1 MKNIH
6 RHLTII
12 IKLCLLC
19 TIIFSLVMLMT
30 YSFSDKYV
38 EDKVIESANTLKQ
51 EGPYYRLSKSI
62 QTQVDNYTESYVLN
76 MAVHREK
83 QWHINA
89 FLNPYYENEAIID
102 DPEIERINSVIDGI
116 GKKANAYYGRYWQG
130 HLSIIRPLLLFLNLK
145 QIYIVFSI
153 VMYLMIIY
161 IIYLINKHIDFIY
174 SLLFM
179 LSLLFIRIWIVPLS
193 SKFYFSFLVCFVISI
208 IILNSKRDL
217 DDKFYNLL
225 FFISGATTVF
235 LDYLSTP
242 LVSFGIPCILLF
254 MLNKENIDSLTTRK
268 ALNAYFRLLIYYLSG
283 YLLLGLSNWLLYI
296 IFSANSLQAIN
307 TIVIRVNN
315 WTGNARFNELDI
327 NRLSSIKQALSVGI
341 YKGEYYKD
349 IYIFIELLFVLY
361 FIFIKRNNMT
371 MIMLLIN
378 AIPYI
383 WWIIMSTS
391 VFLHAW
397 AVYRTIVISYLAKF
411 SIIYYHIEKK
421 KCSKLSCG

>member
-12 IKLCLLC
+12 IKLWLLC
-19 TIIFSLVMLMT
+19 TIIFSSVMLMT

-38 EDKVIESANTLKQ
+38 ENKVIESANTLEQ
-51 EGPYYRLSKSI
+51 EGSYPRLSKSI
-62 QTQVDNYTESYVLN
+62 QTQLDNYTESYVLN

-83 QWHINA
+83 QWYINA
-89 FLNPYYENEAIID
+89 FINPYYENEAIIYN
-102 DPEIERINSVIDGI
+102 PEIERINSVIDGI

-174 SLLFM
+174 SLLFI
-179 LSLLFIRIWIVPLS
+179 LSLLLIRIWMVPLS
-193 SKFYFSFLVCFVISI
+193 SKFFFSFLVCFVISI

-268 ALNAYFRLLIYYLSG
+268 ALNVYFRLLIYYLSG
-283 YLLLGLSNWLLYI
+283 YLLLGLSNWLVYI
-296 IFSANSLQAIN
+296 MFSANSMEAIN
-307 TIVIRVNN
+307 AIVIRVNN

-327 NRLSSIKQALSVGI
+327 NRLSGIEKTLSVGV
-341 YKGEYYKD
+341 YYKN
-349 IYIFIELLFVLY
+349 IYIFIELLFILY

-391 VFLHAW
+391 VFIHAC
-397 AVYRTIVISYLAKF
+397 AVYRTIVISYLAKL

-421 KCSKLSCG
+421 KVL